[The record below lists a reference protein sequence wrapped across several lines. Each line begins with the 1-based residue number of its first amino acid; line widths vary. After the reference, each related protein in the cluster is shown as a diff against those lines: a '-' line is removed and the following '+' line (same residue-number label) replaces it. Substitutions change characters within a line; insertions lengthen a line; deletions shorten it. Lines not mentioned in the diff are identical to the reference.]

1 VIRFGAGRPD
11 MRCSGVYR
19 IWALTDV
26 SIHPAAGMLT
36 PPHERTRIRTFVP
49 HTPGST
55 SGTPLVEW

>member
-1 VIRFGAGRPD
+1 